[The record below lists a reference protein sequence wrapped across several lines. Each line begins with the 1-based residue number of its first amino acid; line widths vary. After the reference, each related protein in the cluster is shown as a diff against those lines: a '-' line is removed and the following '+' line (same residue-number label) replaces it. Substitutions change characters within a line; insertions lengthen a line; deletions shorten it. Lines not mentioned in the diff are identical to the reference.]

1 VHITLVVPIGNDDP
15 DEGAQLETIGA
26 TPPATVGLNDTLTDV
41 PFFEIT
47 GPMTGHEMVN
57 GVSPPLDPVVGVV
70 LLEAAIT
77 VTLDVHD
84 AVASFASVALHVS
97 GVLPTGKS
105 DPEAGVHREEIG
117 AVPPET
123 IGANDTGTALPAIDV
138 ADGAGHMIASGA
150 LDAGAVAVVGGLY
163 ETITLVLHD
172 AVSWTASVTVHVVGV
187 VPTGN
192 SEPDAGEQEAR
203 SGAVPPL

>member
-1 VHITLVVPIGNDDP
+1 VHITLVVPTGNGDP
-15 DEGAQLETIGA
+15 EDGPQLALIGA
-26 TPPATVGLNDTLTDV
+26 TPPLTVGLNDTLTAF
-41 PFFEIT
+41 PFFEIA
-47 GPMTGHEMVN
+47 GLMTGHEIVN
-57 GVSPPLDPVVGVV
+57 GVSPPLEPVVGVV